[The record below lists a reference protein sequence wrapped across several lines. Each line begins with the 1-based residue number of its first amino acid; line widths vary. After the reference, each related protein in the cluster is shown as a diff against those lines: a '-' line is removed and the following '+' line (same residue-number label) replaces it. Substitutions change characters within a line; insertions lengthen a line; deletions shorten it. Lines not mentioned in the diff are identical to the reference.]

1 MSEVIT
7 KLVIDCS
14 TGIETVV
21 PLSAEELA
29 QREVDAAAALEA
41 KAAQD
46 AEIAAKA
53 AAKADAIAALV
64 ALGLTE
70 AQVTALTA

>member
-1 MSEVIT
+1 MSEVIS
-7 KLVIDCS
+7 KIIIDCS
-14 TGIETVV
+14 TGEETIV
-21 PLSAEELA
+21 PLTEAELA
-29 QREVDAAAALEA
+29 QREVDAAAALET

>member
-7 KLVIDCS
+7 KLVVNCE
-14 TGIETVV
+14 TGEQTVV
-21 PLSAEELA
+21 PLTAEELA

-70 AQVTALTA
+70 AQVAALTA